1 MRLLLTVCLL
11 FAAVPVWAQPVTD
24 GGEEAVRAALERAGL
39 GATRDTLRLS
49 AGSPFTLSSAVVPG
63 TATVLAGGEPVDGA
77 LFTLDEPAGRLSLG
91 AAVTAEP
98 VVVIYR
104 PLAVRIPSRVARR
117 DLAPA
122 PTSPDSADR
131 PLRII
136 ERATAESSEADLFG
150 TGGLQRRGSITRG
163 ITTGNRRDVSLESGL
178 RLELTGEVAEGVQL
192 QAVLTDENTPIQPD
206 GSTQRLSELDRVYI
220 QLDARAGQARLGD
233 VDLAYSGSEFARFS
247 RKVQGAAVAA
257 TVPRIDGF
265 GANGLVSGGRVSVAG
280 AVARGLYQS
289 QEVPAVEAV
298 QGPYRL
304 RGRSGEAFI
313 VVLAGTEQVYLDGEL
328 LQRGASAD
336 YVIDYATAEVTFTP
350 RRLITAERRIQ
361 VDFEYTTTRFT
372 RGLVGADAAF
382 GFLQRREDDRPRATL
397 GVTVLRESDGQQ
409 FADEQGLS
417 EADLDAIAAAGDAEV
432 FVDGA
437 TAVEYDPEA
446 PFVLYA
452 RRDTTLAGITYAY
465 FTPANPSDG
474 VVFRVRFSRV
484 AEGAG
489 QYRRG
494 GQTVNGVVYTW
505 VGPAGGDYVARQ
517 RLPKPALK
525 QVVDVR
531 GTAEPIRGVELF
543 GEWAQS
549 TNDANTLSGVDRA
562 DDVGGAYV
570 GGLRLKPLDVGMGE
584 WSGEVR
590 RRVRS
595 ARFATFDR
603 LRSVDFNRT
612 WNLART
618 GASFGSALD
627 TLREATTEGELRWA
641 ATDRSSVQLEA
652 GRLDLGGEIVD
663 GTYEADR
670 YGVEGRFDETERLAL
685 LPRARYR
692 ADLARSTSTFAFAL
706 APGAESLP
714 RPDGEPPRADCLPRR
729 CGETGFFFRQQALVD
744 KPFWQRRLTPSIGYD
759 EERREQALQDGAGL
773 DSLTAG
779 SFAFRAVRP
788 GLAWATEPF
797 TAAGSVEF
805 RREEEPLAGRLQH
818 AADAL
823 TVSTEAAYRGGI
835 QADGRVAYRTRRFT
849 DSFEEEG
856 RLASE
861 SLALQGNVRATPL
874 QRALDLRA
882 AYEALT
888 ERTAVPQETY
898 VLVGSE
904 LGEYVWVD
912 GNGDGVPQ
920 VDEFQPEPTP
930 NEGTYALT
938 FVPGDD
944 LRPTIGVQ
952 AQLRLRF
959 DASRLVSRPESR
971 LQRFLAG
978 VQTQTTVDVSERS
991 TLRELARVYLLDPA
1005 VLQSDSTTLSGRFRV
1020 TQDLSLFRR
1029 SDRVGVRLFGSHL
1042 TSTSQLAAG
1051 QEERLQQEARV
1062 ELDGRPT
1069 AGGRLSLRLALLG
1082 ERAQS
1087 TSGGFASR
1095 RFDIRTLGAEPEA
1108 TLRIGGSLSV
1118 TAGLAY
1124 SVKENAAATGPSEAT
1139 VFRVPV
1145 RSTLSL
1151 GRRLQV
1157 SARAE
1162 RADVRLDT
1170 DAVTG
1175 LAAFELTDGRGPGV
1189 SYLWGGTVQYA
1200 INTFLRASAF
1210 YDGRLPSDAPAVH
1223 TVRAQVSAVF

>member
-1 MRLLLTVCLL
+1 MRLLLSVLLL
-11 FAAVPVWAQPVTD
+11 FVAAPAWAQAGT
-24 GGEEAVRAALERAGL
+24 GGEPGGAVREALEKAGL
-39 GATRDTLRLS
+39 GAARDTLRLA
-49 AGSPFTLSSAVVPG
+49 AGSPFTLSAAVVPG
-63 TATVLAGGEPVDGA
+63 TATVLAGGAVVPDT
-77 LFTLDEPAGRLSLG
+77 LFALDEPAGRLSVG
-91 AAVTAEP
+91 SAVTAEP
-98 VVVIYR
+98 LVVIYR
-104 PLAVRIPSRVARR
+104 PLAVRLLPRYARR

-122 PTSPDSADR
+122 APDSAAQ
-131 PLRII
+131 PLRVI
-136 ERATAESSEADLFG
+136 ERVPVTTAEADLFG
-150 TGGLQRRGSITRG
+150 SSGLQRRGSITRG

-220 QLDARAGQARLGD
+220 QLDTRAGQARLGD
-233 VDLAYSGSEFARFS
+233 VDLAYGQSEFARFS
-247 RKVQGAAVAA
+247 RKVQGAAVSAN
-257 TVPRIDGF
+257 VPRLAD
-265 GANGLVSGGRVSVAG
+265 GLVSGGRVSVAG
-280 AVARGLYQS
+280 AVSRGLYQS
-289 QEVPAVEAV
+289 QEVQAIEAV

-304 RGRSGEAFI
+304 RGQSGEAFI
-313 VVLAGTEQVYLDGEL
+313 VVLAGTERVYLDGQL
-328 LQRGASAD
+328 LQRGEAAD

-361 VDFEYTTTRFT
+361 IDFEYTTTRFT
-372 RGLVGADAAF
+372 RGFLGAEAEFAF
-382 GFLQRREDDRPRATL
+382 FQPTAEDRPRATL
-397 GVTVLRESDGQQ
+397 GVTVLREADGQQ

-437 TAVEYDPEA
+437 TAVDFDPEA

-452 RRDTTLAGITYAY
+452 RRDTTLAGVTYPY
-465 FTPANPSDG
+465 FTPARPTDG

-484 AEGAG
+484 AEGSG

-531 GTAEPIRGVELF
+531 GTAEPVRGLELF
-543 GEWAQS
+543 GEWARS
-549 TNDANTLSGVDRA
+549 TNDANTLSEIDRA
-562 DDVGGAYV
+562 DDTGGAYL
-570 GGLRLKPLDVGMGE
+570 GGLRLRPVGVGVGE
-584 WSGEVR
+584 MTGEVR

-595 ARFATFDR
+595 ARYASFDR

-618 GASFGSALD
+618 GAAFGSALD
-627 TLREATTEGELRWA
+627 TLREATTEGLLRWD
-641 ATDRSSVQLEA
+641 ATERSFFQVEA
-652 GRLDLGGEIVD
+652 GQLGLGGEIVA
-663 GTYEADR
+663 GEYAATR
-670 YGVEGRFDETERLAL
+670 YGVEGRLDEAALGPL

-692 ADLARSTSTFAFAL
+692 ADLARSANTFAFAL
-706 APGAESLP
+706 TPGADGLP
-714 RPDGEPPRADCLPRR
+714 RPG
-729 CGETGFFFRQQALVD
+729 GETGFFFRQSALLD
-744 KPFWQRRLTPSIGYD
+744 KPFWQSRLTPGIGYD
-759 EERREQALQDGAGL
+759 EERREQSALDLAGA

-779 SFAFRAVRP
+779 SFRFRAVRP

-797 TAAGSVEF
+797 SAAGSVEF
-805 RREEEPLAGRLQH
+805 RREEEPLAGRLRH

-823 TVSTEAAYRGGI
+823 TVSTEAAYRGAL

-849 DSFEEEG
+849 DAFEEEG
-856 RLASE
+856 RLANE
-861 SLALQGNVRATPL
+861 SLALQGNVRWTPL
-874 QRALDLRA
+874 RRALEVRA

-904 LGEYVWVD
+904 LGEYIWVD
-912 GNGDGVPQ
+912 ASGDGVPQ

-952 AQLRLRF
+952 AQLRLRL
-959 DASRLVSRPESR
+959 DAGRLVARPETA
-971 LQRFLAG
+971 LQRFAAG
-978 VQTQTTVDVSERS
+978 LQAQTTLDVSERS
-991 TLRELARVYLLDPA
+991 TLRDLARIYLLDPA
-1005 VLQSDSTTLSGRFRV
+1005 VLQSDATTLAGRFRA
-1020 TQDLSLFRR
+1020 TQDLTLFRR
-1029 SDRVGVRLFGSHL
+1029 SDRFGVRLFGSHL

-1051 QEERLQQEARV
+1051 QEKRLQQEARV

-1069 AGGRLSLRLALLG
+1069 AGGRLQLRLALLG
-1082 ERAQS
+1082 ERAKS
-1087 TSGGFASR
+1087 TSAGFASR
-1095 RFDIRTLGAEPEA
+1095 RFDVRTLGIEPEA
-1108 TLRIGGSLSV
+1108 TLRIGGAVSL
-1118 TAGLAY
+1118 TAGAAY
-1124 SVKENAAATGPSEAT
+1124 STKENAAAIGPASAT

-1145 RSTLSL
+1145 RTTLSL
-1151 GRRLQV
+1151 GRRLQL

-1162 RADVRLDT
+1162 RADVRLDAGT
-1170 DAVTG
+1170 ATG

-1189 SYLWGGTVQYA
+1189 SYLWGGTLQYA
-1200 INTFLRASAF
+1200 INAFLRASAF

-1223 TVRAQVSAVF
+1223 TVRAQVSAIF